1 MEENFFWNVFE
12 KTGMIESYLG
22 YKESSSKEGEND
34 NDDKEKGTDFKG

>member
-22 YKESSSKEGEND
+22 YKESSYNEGENKD
-34 NDDKEKGTDFKG
+34 DDKGEGTDIKG